1 MPEATIVSGR
11 ALTIA
16 HQRPSVTTPIADTGG
31 PEQFLH
37 PVDGA
42 GGPAVIE
49 RDAQRF
55 DRVGDEDERP
65 GRVPA
70 RQRAGRADGD
80 GVVGRCT
87 FRSTDAGVR

>member
-16 HQRPSVTTPIADTGG
+16 HQRPSVTTPIADAGG
-31 PEQFLH
+31 PEQLFH

-42 GGPAVIE
+42 GGPAVVE
-49 RDAQRF
+49 RVAQRF
-55 DRVGDEDERP
+55 DRVGDEDKRP

-70 RQRAGRADGD
+70 RRAR
-80 GVVGRCT
+80 
-87 FRSTDAGVR
+87 RSG